1 MASKHMQRGRQ
12 SLRALERHEK
22 EAKAASK
29 QPKPQPESFGTVEAI
44 DPEIEIE
51 IEIEQ
56 MSNSSLGI
64 ALSNVRRKH
73 LKNDGTRK
81 LASYGKT
88 DDFKR
93 LQQLEVEWKKRLNTF

>member
-44 DPEIEIE
+44 DPEIE